1 MKLLKRARLSV
12 LWGPIA
18 LIAALM
24 LVACGSTPPI
34 SAAQPRQTVTIN
46 PAFQSRMTPVPTAVP
61 YRCGAWA
68 SNNAPD
74 PGATILIYA
83 RITHSSK
90 GARGISANADVH
102 FRGGDVALTT
112 ATSDAGGYVSFTL
125 PLQDRQPRQLPAT
138 VDVTFSGLP
147 GGGKITCTAFF
158 TPR

>member
-1 MKLLKRARLSV
+1 MKLLKRAVLSG
-12 LWGPIA
+12 LIA

-24 LVACGSTPPI
+24 LVACGSTLPI
-34 SAAQPRQTVTIN
+34 NTAQPQQTVTIN
-46 PAFQSRMTPVPTAVP
+46 PAFQSRMTPIPSAVP

-68 SNNAPD
+68 SNNAPT

-90 GARGISANADVH
+90 GARGISARADVH
-102 FRGGDVALTT
+102 FRGGDVALAA

-158 TPR
+158 TPH